1 MTDQPDANIDLISV
15 TKSVAETDRR
25 RALVEDELTQAQ
37 SVVESLKARSTALSE
52 SVLELQRNLDA
63 TKALKTREDSELAK
77 IAEERG
83 RAVAELT
90 ALTRTVDELRDK
102 SERDASKIGASLE
115 DARAQIATIE
125 SNVVA
130 ARDGAA
136 SANDTIAALRKN
148 VVDARTQ
155 ADALD
160 ALITKSG
167 ETAAA
172 VFAAAK
178 ETLDRLGAARSA
190 LDIASGR
197 KEETEAAC
205 SALAAISNALHA
217 KTNDAAMSMRAIDRL
232 IAEQNAQTVSLA
244 QRVAAIGRLVGQPE
258 AANGSAKTTTPAEAQ
273 SDREASDRFAD
284 ALYSVSLLAHAR
296 LLAQDEADH
305 LSLQLR
311 SDLGTAVLRESW
323 SKTVAKPQS
332 VAHRLIFAEVL
343 RAVGDVK
350 AAVVYYE
357 QAAFAKN
364 SPPIVRYLV
373 AIAYIKMD
381 LLDRGMRVM
390 QALARDRGGRT
401 LSNILEAL
409 RLEQSGRA
417 DEAIVALTDVVSTKG
432 LPKWEYDE
440 TLRQLGGLH
449 ERNHNEHAARSC
461 YEQIDAGGP
470 GVVDARGLIRAMQRQ
485 PV

>member
-37 SVVESLKARSTALSE
+37 SVVESLKARSTELSE

-63 TKALKTREDSELAK
+63 TKALKAREDTELSK
-77 IAEERG
+77 ISEERG

-90 ALTRTVDELRDK
+90 ELTRSVDELRDA
-102 SERDASKIGASLE
+102 SQRDATKIGAGLE
-115 DARAQIATIE
+115 AARAQIVTIE
-125 SNVVA
+125 SSVVA

-136 SANDTIAALRKN
+136 SATETIASLRKI
-148 VVDARTQ
+148 VVDARER
-155 ADALD
+155 ADALES
-160 ALITKSG
+160 LITKAE

-172 VFAAAK
+172 AFTEAK
-178 ETLDRLGAARSA
+178 DTLDRLGAAHSA
-190 LDIASGR
+190 LDAAAGR
-197 KEETEAAC
+197 KEETETAC

-232 IAEQNAQTVSLA
+232 IAEQDAQTASLSE
-244 QRVAAIGRLVGQPE
+244 RVAAIGRLVGQPD
-258 AANGSAKTTTPAEAQ
+258 AVNGNAKTAPPVEE
-273 SDREASDRFAD
+273 SKDRKTNERFAD
-284 ALYSVSLLAHAR
+284 ALYSVAVLAHAR

-305 LSLQLR
+305 LSLELR
-311 SDLGTAVLRESW
+311 SDLGDAVLRESW

-364 SPPIVRYLV
+364 SHPIVRYLV
-373 AIAYIKMD
+373 AIAYIRMD

-401 LSNILEAL
+401 LSYVLEAL
-409 RLEQSGRA
+409 RLEQTGRA
-417 DEAIVALTDVVSTKG
+417 DEAIVALTDVLSTKG
-432 LPKWEYDE
+432 LPKWETDE
-440 TLRQLGGLH
+440 TLRQLGRLH

-461 YEQIDAGGP
+461 YEQIDASGP
-470 GVVDARGLIRAMQRQ
+470 GLVDARELIRALQRQ

>member
-1 MTDQPDANIDLISV
+1 MTDANIDLLSV

-63 TKALKTREDSELAK
+63 TKALKAREDSELSA
-77 IAEERG
+77 IAEKRA

-90 ALTRTVDELRDK
+90 ELTRTVDGLRDA
-102 SERDASKIGASLE
+102 SERDASKIGASLD
-115 DARAQIATIE
+115 DARSQIVTIE
-125 SNVVA
+125 SNVNA

-136 SANDTIAALRKN
+136 SATETIASLRSN
-148 VVDARTQ
+148 VMEARAR

-160 ALITKSG
+160 ALIAKAE

-172 VFAAAK
+172 AFAGTK
-178 ETLDRLGAARSA
+178 ILLDRLGAARSA
-190 LDIASGR
+190 LDVASGR

-217 KTNDAAMSMRAIDRL
+217 KTNDAEMSMRAIDRL
-232 IAEQNAQTVSLA
+232 IAEQDAQTASLA
-244 QRVAAIGRLVGQPE
+244 ERSAAIGRLVGQ
-258 AANGSAKTTTPAEAQ
+258 ADMANGSAKTAPQDDTSTKTEPNE
-273 SDREASDRFAD
+273 RFAD
-284 ALYSVSLLAHAR
+284 ALYSVAVLAHTR

-305 LSLQLR
+305 LSLELR
-311 SDLGTAVLRESW
+311 SDLGDAVLRESW

-332 VAHRLIFAEVL
+332 FAHRLIFAEVL

-364 SPPIVRYLV
+364 AHPIVRYLV
-373 AIAYIKMD
+373 ALAYIRMD
-381 LLDRGMRVM
+381 LLDRGVRVM
-390 QALARDRGGRT
+390 QALARDRGGRS
-401 LSNILEAL
+401 LSHILEAL
-409 RLEQSGRA
+409 RLEQAGRA
-417 DEAIVALTDVVSTKG
+417 DEAVVALTDVLSTKG
-432 LPKWEYDE
+432 LPKWENDE
-440 TLRQLGGLH
+440 TLRQLGRMH
-449 ERNHNEHAARSC
+449 ERNHNEFAARSC
-461 YEQIDAGGP
+461 YEQIEANGP
-470 GVVDARGLIRAMQRQ
+470 SLVDARALIRALRR
-485 PV
+485 PA